1 MTETIHAAAG
11 GASRARNQ
19 PTNKPTNQ
27 GPINSEQIEALS
39 VNPLA
44 SFKSVAIT
52 VVNLAVF
59 FVLWEVIARAEVIN
73 PLFFPRATDMFA
85 ALYRGFTDGTIWPQL
100 AHSLSNFLIG
110 LAISAAIGIPVGLLM
125 GASKVVDLI
134 LSPYVW
140 AMTSLPRVA
149 LIPLLI
155 LILGFGN
162 SMQLTIIVLSAV
174 FPIMVNCMAGVK
186 TVEPSLLRAG
196 ETFGASPPQIYL
208 KVILP
213 YTLPF
218 VIAGVNQGIARG
230 LVGMLIGELLG
241 GGGNGLGYLLDRAG
255 EQFDAPMLYA
265 TLLLLAVMSV
275 GLVQAMRWL
284 EHRAAPWRDIAR

>member
-1 MTETIHAAAG
+1 MTTTGTIGKTPATDPGRVDGKHIESLAV
-11 GASRARNQ
+11 SRFA
-19 PTNKPTNQ
+19 P
-27 GPINSEQIEALS
+27 
-39 VNPLA
+39 
-44 SFKSVAIT
+44 FKSTVIT
-52 VVNLAVF
+52 LVNLTIF
-59 FVLWEVIARAEVIN
+59 FLLWELLARAEVIN
-73 PLFFPRATDMFA
+73 PLFFPQASDVFG
-85 ALYRGFTDGTIWPQL
+85 ALWTGFTDGTIWPEL
-100 AHSLSNFLIG
+100 RHSLSNFLIG
-110 LAISAAIGIPVGLLM
+110 LTISAAIGIPVGLLM
-125 GASKVVDLI
+125 GASRIADLI

-196 ETFGASPPQIYL
+196 ETFGANRSEIYL

-218 VIAGVNQGIARG
+218 VISGVNQGIARG

-241 GGGNGLGYLLDRAG
+241 GGGNGLGFLLDQAG
-255 EQFDAPMLYA
+255 EQFDAPMLYG
-265 TLLLLAVMSV
+265 TLLLLAVISV
-275 GLVQAMRWL
+275 GLVQSMRWL
-284 EHRAAPWRDIAR
+284 EGRAAPWRETSRA

>member
-1 MTETIHAAAG
+1 MTETIQ
-11 GASRARNQ
+11 GATR
-19 PTNKPTNQ
+19 TNDQQNGQ
-27 GPINSEQIEALS
+27 QIESIEVSRFAR
-39 VNPLA
+39 
-44 SFKSVAIT
+44 FKNVGIT

-59 FVLWEVIARAEVIN
+59 FVIWELVARAEVIN
-73 PLFFPRATDMFA
+73 SLFFPRASDMFA
-85 ALYRGFTDGTIWPQL
+85 ALFNGFADGTIWPQL
-100 AHSLSNFLIG
+100 SHSLTNFLIG

-125 GASKVVDLI
+125 GASKIADLI

-155 LILGFGN
+155 LIMGFGN

-186 TVEPSLLRAG
+186 TVEPSLVRAG
-196 ETFGASPPQIYL
+196 VVFGASRLQIYL

-218 VIAGVNQGIARG
+218 VISGVNQGIARG

-241 GGGNGLGYLLDRAG
+241 GGGNGLGFLLDRAG

-265 TLLLLAVMSV
+265 TLILLAVMSV

-284 EHRAAPWRDIAR
+284 EQRAAPWRDISRA

>member
-1 MTETIHAAAG
+1 MTETIQ
-11 GASRARNQ
+11 SPARTDGQ
-19 PTNKPTNQ
+19 
-27 GPINSEQIEALS
+27 QIETIEVSKFAR
-39 VNPLA
+39 
-44 SFKSVAIT
+44 FKSVGIT
-52 VVNLAVF
+52 VVNLTIF
-59 FVLWEVIARAEVIN
+59 FTIWELVARAEVIN
-73 PLFFPRATDMFA
+73 SLFFPRATDMFA
-85 ALYRGFTDGTIWPQL
+85 ALFNGFADGTIWPQL
-100 AHSLSNFLIG
+100 SHSLTNFLIG
-110 LAISAAIGIPVGLLM
+110 LAISAVIGIPVGLLM
-125 GASKVVDLI
+125 GASKVADLI

-155 LILGFGN
+155 LIMGFGN

-186 TVEPSLLRAG
+186 TVEPSLVRAG
-196 ETFGASPPQIYL
+196 VVFGASRPQIYL

-218 VIAGVNQGIARG
+218 VISGVNQGIARG

-241 GGGNGLGYLLDRAG
+241 GGGNGLGFLLDRAG

-265 TLLLLAVMSV
+265 TLILLAVMSV

-284 EHRAAPWRDIAR
+284 EQRAAPWRDISRA

>member
-1 MTETIHAAAG
+1 MTETAQRTDAPH
-11 GASRARNQ
+11 
-19 PTNKPTNQ
+19 
-27 GPINSEQIEALS
+27 IERIQ
-39 VNPLA
+39 VNRLA
-44 SFKSVAIT
+44 PFKSVAIT
-52 VVNLAVF
+52 IVNLAVF
-59 FVLWEVIARAEVIN
+59 FVIWELVARAEVIN
-73 PLFFPRATDMFA
+73 SLFFPRASDMFS
-85 ALYRGFTDGTIWPQL
+85 ALFHGFADGTIWPQL
-100 AHSLSNFLIG
+100 SHSLTNFLIG
-110 LAISAAIGIPVGLLM
+110 LAISAVIGIPVGLFM
-125 GASKVVDLI
+125 GASRLADLV

-155 LILGFGN
+155 LIMGFGN
-162 SMQLTIIVLSAV
+162 SMQLTIIILSAV

-186 TVEPSLLRAG
+186 TVDPSLVRAG
-196 ETFGASPPQIYL
+196 EVFGASGPQIYL

-241 GGGNGLGYLLDRAG
+241 GGGNGLGFLLDKAG

-265 TLLLLAVMSV
+265 TLLLLAIMSV

-284 EHRAAPWRDIAR
+284 EQRVAPWRDISRT